1 MKYRMGAAL
10 LSLIGFFVSTYLYL
24 YKIGKIP
31 GLACGTGGCET
42 VQASP
47 WATFLGL
54 PVALLGVF
62 GYLGCFVLAMIGL
75 RQPDDRRH
83 WSDTLLLVG
92 AGVGLLFTGWLT
104 YAEAYLIE
112 AWCRW
117 CLGSAAIIALLFFTA
132 ALGWR
137 SLRPAP

>member
-1 MKYRMGAAL
+1 MKFRMGAAL
-10 LSLIGFFVSTYLYL
+10 LSLIGLLVATYLYL
-24 YKIGKIP
+24 FKLGMIP

-47 WATFLGL
+47 WASFLGV
-54 PVALLGVF
+54 PVALIGVL
-62 GYLGCFVLAMIGL
+62 GYLGCLILSMIGIGTE
-75 RQPDDRRH
+75 RDERH
-83 WSDTLLLVG
+83 WSDALLLAG
-92 AGVGLLFTGWLT
+92 ATVGVGFTAWLT

-117 CLGSAAIIALLFFTA
+117 CLGSAAIITLLFLVA

-137 SLRPAP
+137 SLRPAK

>member
-1 MKYRMGAAL
+1 MRYRMGAAL
-10 LSLIGFFVSTYLYL
+10 LSLIGFFVATYLYL

-31 GLACGTGGCET
+31 GIACGTGGCET

-54 PVALLGVF
+54 PVALIGVV
-62 GYLGCFVLAMIGL
+62 GYVACLVLAMVGIQQGGE
-75 RQPDDRRH
+75 RRH
-83 WSDTLLLVG
+83 WSDALLLAGATVG
-92 AGVGLLFTGWLT
+92 VLFTGWLT
-104 YAEAYLIE
+104 YAEAVLIE

-117 CLGSAAIIALLFFTA
+117 CLVSAGIITLLFLAA

-137 SLRPAP
+137 SLRPAA

>member
-1 MKYRMGAAL
+1 MRYRMGAAL
-10 LSLIGFFVSTYLYL
+10 LSLIGLLVATYLYL
-24 YKIGKIP
+24 FKLGLIP

-54 PVALLGVF
+54 PVALIGVLGYVAC
-62 GYLGCFVLAMIGL
+62 LGCALVGL
-75 RQPDDRRH
+75 EKGGDRRH

-92 AGVGLLFTGWLT
+92 TFGGVVFTAWLT
-104 YAEAYLIE
+104 YAEAVLIE

-117 CLGSAAIIALLFFTA
+117 CIGSAVIIALLF
-132 ALGWR
+132 LVSLLNWR
-137 SLRPAP
+137 SLRPAA

>member
-10 LSLIGFFVSTYLYL
+10 LGLIGVLVSTYLYL
-24 YKIGKIP
+24 FKLRLIP

-54 PVALLGVF
+54 PVALIGVLGYLACTGLAIYALEKGGERRTRADALLLAGAALGVAF
-62 GYLGCFVLAMIGL
+62 TGYL
-75 RQPDDRRH
+75 
-83 WSDTLLLVG
+83 S
-92 AGVGLLFTGWLT
+92 
-104 YAEAYLIE
+104 YAEAVLIG

-117 CLGSAAIIALLFFTA
+117 CLGSAAIITLLFVAALLN
-132 ALGWR
+132 WR
-137 SLRPAP
+137 SLRPAA

>member
-1 MKYRMGAAL
+1 MWAAT
-10 LSLIGFFVSTYLYL
+10 LSLIGFFVAVYLYL
-24 YKIGKIP
+24 FKLGKIP

-54 PVALLGVF
+54 PVALYGVA
-62 GYLGCFVLAMIGL
+62 GYLACLVLALIGIEKGGS
-75 RQPDDRRH
+75 RRH

-92 AGVGLLFTGWLT
+92 ATTGVAFSGWLT
-104 YAEAYLIE
+104 YAEAFLIE

-117 CLGSAAIIALLFFTA
+117 CVGSAVIITLVFISAVLA
-132 ALGWR
+132 RR
-137 SLRPAP
+137 SLRAR

>member
-10 LSLIGFFVSTYLYL
+10 LGLIGVLVSTYLYL
-24 YKIGKIP
+24 FKLRLIP

-54 PVALLGVF
+54 PVALIGVLGYLACTALAIYALEKGGQRRTQADLLLLLGAALGVAF
-62 GYLGCFVLAMIGL
+62 TGYL
-75 RQPDDRRH
+75 
-83 WSDTLLLVG
+83 S
-92 AGVGLLFTGWLT
+92 
-104 YAEAYLIE
+104 YAEAVLIG

-117 CLGSAAIIALLFFTA
+117 CLGSAAIITLLFVAALLN
-132 ALGWR
+132 WR
-137 SLRPAP
+137 SLRPAT

>member
-10 LSLIGFFVSTYLYL
+10 LSLIGLLVATYLYL
-24 YKIGKIP
+24 FKLGMIP

-54 PVALLGVF
+54 PVALIGVL
-62 GYLGCFVLAMIGL
+62 GYLGCLVLALIGL
-75 RQPDDRRH
+75 QRQNEERH
-83 WSDTLLLVG
+83 WSDALLLVG
-92 AGVGLLFTGWLT
+92 ATVGVGFTGWLT

-117 CLGSAAIIALLFFTA
+117 CLGSAAIITLLFLTA

-137 SLRPAP
+137 SLRPAT